1 MSGMRPISI
10 ALVGIGG
17 YGNSYVNLFLDAPA
31 ETRAS
36 YELVAAI
43 DPNFVAS
50 RRLDEL
56 KARGIAIFP
65 SIEQFY
71 ESHRADLAVLSTPIA
86 LHAPQAALACER
98 GSHVLC
104 EKPLCA
110 TLEDAALMRDARD
123 RFNRHVAIGYQ
134 WSFSAAVQQL
144 KADVLAGVYGRA
156 KRLRTV
162 VLWPRDEVYYA
173 RNRWAGA
180 KRDAHGNWVWDSPVN
195 NACAHYLHN
204 MLYTIG
210 PRIDRSAEPARLT
223 AELYRAHP
231 IENYDT
237 AALRITTT
245 DDVELLFVVSHAT
258 EGRVDPTFS
267 YEFERGTVEFAG
279 SLDAN
284 ITARMTD
291 GTTREYG
298 SPNDRKVGKL
308 AMTVDAIRLGQPT
321 VCGIE
326 AAAAHTRC
334 ALAAQ
339 ESMPDIVAL
348 PRDLVRIV
356 GEVGHR
362 KTWVEGLD
370 DALKRCYATWR
381 LPGELG
387 LPWGHAGNA
396 VNVPRWIDPSISVRS
411 TGFQPVHSR
420 DSTG

>member
-1 MSGMRPISI
+1 MSAMRPISL

-17 YGNSYVNLFLDAPA
+17 YGNAYVNMNLDAPP
-31 ETRAS
+31 ESRAS
-36 YELVAAI
+36 YEVVAAI
-43 DPNFVAS
+43 DPNPAAC

-56 KARGIAIFP
+56 KARGVPIFP
-65 SIEQFY
+65 SLENFY

-86 LHAPQAALACER
+86 LHAPQTALACER

-144 KADVLAGVYGRA
+144 KADVLAGLFGRA
-156 KRLRTV
+156 KRLRTI
-162 VLWPRDEVYYA
+162 VLWPRDEAYYA

-204 MLYTIG
+204 MLYVIG
-210 PRIDRSAEPARLT
+210 SRIDRSAEPARLT

-237 AALRITTT
+237 AALRIMTG

-258 EGRVDPTFS
+258 EARVDPTFS

-279 SLDAN
+279 TPDGF
-284 ITARMTD
+284 ITARMSD
-291 GTTREYG
+291 GTTRAYG
-298 SPNDRKVGKL
+298 SPNDRRDGKL
-308 AMTVDAIRLGQPT
+308 VMTVDAIRLGQPS

-339 ESMPDIVAL
+339 ASVPEIVQF
-348 PRDLVRIV
+348 PREQVRIV
-356 GEVGHR
+356 GDVGKR

-370 DALKRCYATWR
+370 DALKQCYATWR
-381 LPGELG
+381 LPSELG
-387 LPWGHAGNA
+387 VVWGHRGNA
-396 VNVPRWIDPSISVRS
+396 VNVTRWAESSGSGRR
-411 TGFQPVHSR
+411 TGFQPVDLR
-420 DSTG
+420 NITG